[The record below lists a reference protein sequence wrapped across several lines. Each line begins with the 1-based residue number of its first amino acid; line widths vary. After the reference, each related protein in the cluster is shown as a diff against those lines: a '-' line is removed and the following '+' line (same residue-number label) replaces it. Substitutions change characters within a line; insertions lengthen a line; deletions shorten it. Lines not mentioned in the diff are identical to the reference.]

1 MFFAVFK
8 KAAAFYLKGRL
19 QFLKGRRLLGK
30 RPPAK
35 KIYRRPFC

>member
-19 QFLKGRRLLGK
+19 QFLKGGGLFVSRSFLVETVQSRS
-30 RPPAK
+30 
-35 KIYRRPFC
+35 